1 MRHSIARR
9 IRHAAGAAFLA
20 ACGALAAT
28 GASPA
33 AAPAHFAPDRSSA
46 VASAPTRDVTPR
58 DVAASN
64 AKVAM
69 AYRALVGMWS
79 ADFEQLGTRFTPPG
93 LVRYRGAVHTACG
106 VMGGDNAAY
115 CTARN
120 TIYFDEVFVARQ
132 ALSAARDLGTDGD
145 MAAVGIIAHE
155 MGHAVAIQLGVASPV
170 PYYNEAAA
178 DCLAGVFTRRAA
190 RDGSLEPGDLDEA
203 FHGLAAAGDP
213 TPQLTGNRRID
224 RRITYQAALMG
235 HGSREQRLANFR
247 AGYDGDAG
255 ACLDEFGGG

>member
-1 MRHSIARR
+1 MQTQVTRR
-9 IRHAAGAAFLA
+9 IRQFVLATLA
-20 ACGALAAT
+20 AVAVAGGATAAVMPAAAEPT
-28 GASPA
+28 ARFAPPAASPA
-33 AAPAHFAPDRSSA
+33 LAGVP
-46 VASAPTRDVTPR
+46 DVTAD

-79 ADFEQLGTRFTPPG
+79 ADFARLGTRFAPPG
-93 LVRYRGAVHTACG
+93 LVRYRGAVRTPCG

-115 CTARN
+115 CTNRN
-120 TIYFDEVFVARQ
+120 TIYYDEVFVARQ
-132 ALSAARDLGTDGD
+132 ARAAAQDLGTDGD

-155 MGHAVAIQLGVASPV
+155 IGHAVAIQLGADSPV
-170 PYYNEAAA
+170 PYENEAAA
-178 DCLAGVFTRRAA
+178 DCLAGVFTRRAE

-203 FHGLAAAGDP
+203 FHGLASAGDP

-224 RRITYQAALMG
+224 RRIVYRAALMG
-235 HGSREQRLANFR
+235 HGTREQRLANFR

-255 ACLDEFGGG
+255 ACLGDAG